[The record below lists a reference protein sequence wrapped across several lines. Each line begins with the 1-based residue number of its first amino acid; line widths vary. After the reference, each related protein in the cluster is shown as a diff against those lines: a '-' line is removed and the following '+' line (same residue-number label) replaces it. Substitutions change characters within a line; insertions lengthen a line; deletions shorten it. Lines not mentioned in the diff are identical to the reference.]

1 MKVFRTGTSKVNLCD
16 LGDTS
21 RLHSCT
27 IFGHLKLLYS
37 FAVEN
42 ESLRGSRLESW
53 KGYSPFKSVKR
64 IHDVGRR
71 SYL

>member
-1 MKVFRTGTSKVNLCD
+1 MKVSRMGTSKVNLCD
-16 LGDTS
+16 LGDTF

-27 IFGHLKLLYS
+27 IFGHLKLLCS

-42 ESLRGSRLESW
+42 EFLRGSRLESC
-53 KGYSPFKSVKR
+53 KGYSPFKSVKLVR
-64 IHDVGRR
+64 DVGRR